1 MGIANRFLEWVYT
14 LSTRDKYS
22 EYDSRNSFNRLHKPQ
37 LLLMYRHANLLGTDL
52 MAPEYELPADGSDE
66 GVHEV
71 RLAWRH
77 INNWMSREYPE
88 LALTLELKCTDA
100 DLKDFQKDLD
110 VVLPPCVKE
119 FYKMTDGQFGL
130 LPEIPGLIYG
140 LKLLL
145 LDDILTMTLH
155 WRKVVAALAG
165 DVQPTEIQ
173 QLLLTHSVTS
183 KHLGF
188 HDRQLPGMSPPER
201 VAIGNKLRQ
210 PNLQVLVT
218 AKQRSIPPNHV
229 VEVFAHPMWIPLITD
244 GVGNCIG
251 IDLAPGPE
259 GKSGQVILFG
269 RDFDDKY
276 VVAKTWGDYLLSYAN
291 DLESGNWDI
300 DYLRKVMEDDI
311 FIGNEGELKFVDRVT
326 KADVPYFDVLRT
338 RTVKQWIKDTPHPEP
353 YERALM
359 AELLGGRKRDSGIDS
374 FKRLSSSQV
383 ELDIKSRLARL
394 DSHDLASHTSDDDQ
408 LLSPP
413 VKSPEQVLVQ
423 EFNDVEL

>member
-22 EYDSRNSFNRLHKPQ
+22 EYDSRNSFNRLNKPK

-52 MAPEYELPADGSDE
+52 MASEYELPADGSDE
-66 GVHEV
+66 GIHEV

-100 DLKDFQKDLD
+100 DLTDFQKDLD

-155 WRKVVAALAG
+155 WRKVAAALAG
-165 DVQPTEIQ
+165 DIQATEIQ
-173 QLLLTHSVTS
+173 RLSLTHSTTS
-183 KHLGF
+183 KHLGY
-188 HDRQLPGMSPPER
+188 RELQMPGMSPQTR
-201 VAIGNKLRQ
+201 IARDNLRQ
-210 PNLQVLVT
+210 SNAQVLVT
-218 AKQRSIPPNHV
+218 AKQRSIPPNHI
-229 VEVFAHPMWIPLITD
+229 VEVFAHPMWIPLVTD

-251 IDLAPGPE
+251 VDLAPGPE

-276 VVAKTWGDYLLSYAN
+276 VVVDTWGDYLLSFAN
-291 DLESGNWDI
+291 DLETGNWDI

-311 FIGNEGELKFVDRVT
+311 FIGNEGELKFVDKVT
-326 KADVPYFDVLRT
+326 KVDVPYFNVLRT
-338 RTVKQWIKDTPHPEP
+338 RTVKKWIKDTPNPEP
-353 YERALM
+353 HERALM
-359 AELLGGRKRDSGIDS
+359 SELVGGRKRDPDIQS
-374 FKRLSSSQV
+374 FKRLVSSQV
-383 ELDIKSRLARL
+383 ELDLKSRLARL
-394 DSHDLASHTSDDDQ
+394 DSHDLASELTSEDEP
-408 LLSPP
+408 L
-413 VKSPEQVLVQ
+413 KTPERVLVQ
-423 EFNDVEL
+423 EFNDVQL